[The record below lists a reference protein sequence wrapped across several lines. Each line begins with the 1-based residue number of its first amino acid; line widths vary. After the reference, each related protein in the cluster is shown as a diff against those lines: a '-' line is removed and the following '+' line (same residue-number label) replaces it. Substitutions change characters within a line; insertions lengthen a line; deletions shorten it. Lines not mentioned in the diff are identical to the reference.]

1 MLKIFKSSIV
11 FDKKKR
17 AVIAGYRPT
26 LLVGIEKALCN
37 IDDVFPTPLSPAQKG
52 TATIRIW
59 WDPSYKGKIDIGQ
72 KFELLEGEKSV
83 GSGTI
88 VEVLS

>member
-17 AVIAGYRPT
+17 AVMAGYRPT

-59 WDPSYKGKIDIGQ
+59 WDTSYKGKINIGQ
-72 KFELLEGEKSV
+72 KVRITRG
-83 GSGTI
+83 
-88 VEVLS
+88 